1 MKIDSILPLIGL
13 FDPGVKFEKGGDRV
27 LKLFKRTMW
36 ATLALRTLDWVGYC
50 LFPNPTHR
58 FFNYLYIAGRISSE
72 LLIPAIFLTITE
84 AARVKFNY
92 NKANSSN

>member
-1 MKIDSILPLIGL
+1 MKIDSIIPLIGL
-13 FDPGVKFEKGGDRV
+13 LDPNVNFENGEDRI

-58 FFNYLYIAGRISSE
+58 FFNYLYIASRISSE

-92 NKANSSN
+92 NKAISSN